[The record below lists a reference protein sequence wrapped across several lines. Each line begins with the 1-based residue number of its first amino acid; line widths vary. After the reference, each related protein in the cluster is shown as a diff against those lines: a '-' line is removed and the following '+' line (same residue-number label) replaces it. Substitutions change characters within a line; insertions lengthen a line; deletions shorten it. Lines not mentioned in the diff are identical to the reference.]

1 MNTFSKHEFWHYLVP
16 QLILKAIENKYH
28 HRKFLFFKKKPNEK
42 WLKTNY
48 SNWRNEPKKWS
59 SRRRNRHQLFKWKH
73 VKMCIDFIIRNISTH
88 IVDTSMF
95 FVTYTMGCINFTF
108 KARRRCER
116 FTFLWLKRSNC
127 CYEMNKERKREFNVI
142 LANGLMLFYSSV
154 ISVCI
159 DLFSIIY
166 YYKQQLTK
174 VSEWTCTFQLV
185 FRNEGNGNGN
195 KREWTL

>member
-1 MNTFSKHEFWHYLVP
+1 MKDSLFSD
-16 QLILKAIENKYH
+16 LKGAIAVT
-28 HRKFLFFKKKPNEK
+28 K
-42 WLKTNY
+42 WTK
-48 SNWRNEPKKWS
+48 
-59 SRRRNRHQLFKWKH
+59 
-73 VKMCIDFIIRNISTH
+73 
-88 IVDTSMF
+88 
-95 FVTYTMGCINFTF
+95 
-108 KARRRCER
+108 
-116 FTFLWLKRSNC
+116 
-127 CYEMNKERKREFNVI
+127 KERKRKFNVI

-195 KREWTL
+195 EREWTL